1 MENNENEIEDENE
14 DENKDDREIFIQ
26 CCILLHRDLKT
37 YINENSLPLLENMS
51 MNSLEEF
58 VDEI

>member
-1 MENNENEIEDENE
+1 MENNENEIEDENK
-14 DENKDDREIFIQ
+14 NDREIFIQ
-26 CCILLHRDLKT
+26 CCLLLHRDLKT

>member
-1 MENNENEIEDENE
+1 MDNENEIENDIE
-14 DENKDDREIFIQ
+14 DENKDDHEIFIQ
-26 CCILLHRDLKT
+26 CCIMLHRDLKT

>member
-1 MENNENEIEDENE
+1 MEREEDENENEIEN
-14 DENKDDREIFIQ
+14 ENKDDHEVFIQ

-37 YINENSLPLLENMS
+37 YINENSLPLLEKMS

>member
-1 MENNENEIEDENE
+1 MDNENQEDNEIEN
-14 DENKDDREIFIQ
+14 ENKDDHEIFIQ

-37 YINENSLPLLENMS
+37 YINENSLPLLEKMS